1 MDIVK
6 ISILGGNMLADLKRR
21 VMNDVPNTM
30 NWRYQRSNK
39 SRRQK
44 SVAKRKI
51 RSLQSQMQEIITEI
65 T

>member
-1 MDIVK
+1 
-6 ISILGGNMLADLKRR
+6 MLADLKRR